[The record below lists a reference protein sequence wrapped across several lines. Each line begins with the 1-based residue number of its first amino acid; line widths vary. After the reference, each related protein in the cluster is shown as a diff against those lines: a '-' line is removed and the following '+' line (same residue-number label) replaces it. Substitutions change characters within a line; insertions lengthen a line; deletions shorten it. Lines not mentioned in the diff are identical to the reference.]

1 MSKCQLY
8 QNPLYVPWEGLL
20 SHGTY
25 ECHSAKKIEKTRNN
39 SERNDTDMNKKN
51 SLRVKNMMYEQQISL
66 LPAKTKENLIDLI
79 EKKLKPKKYA
89 LILHDKDTDEKGQP
103 AEAHI
108 HAMLSFENARSINSI
123 AKLLSDKPQYI
134 QAWQGDARNGYAYL
148 IHATD
153 KARTKHQYDISDV
166 TANFDY
172 PAMMQTISTE
182 IKKIDTY
189 GDAAKIKT
197 LLNLLYTGEI
207 TKKEVEKQLT
217 GAQYAK
223 AKKQIEDVWSKHLQ
237 DLAEQWREEMIA
249 NGKSVCVIWMYG
261 KSGTG
266 KTSFAKEYAKKVGKG
281 QPFYV
286 AGSSKDAFQSYSGEH
301 IIILDE
307 LRAQS
312 IPYHDL
318 LRILDPFGIDSQ
330 VFAPSRY
337 FDKALAADLIIITT
351 PYNPLNFYNEVFGYK
366 VGLIDSFEQLHRRI
380 SLTINMTDTEILAA
394 TYDSDKQCYITDPTS
409 SRPNPYSTASR
420 PPMAVSADDIY
431 NSMFD

>member
-1 MSKCQLY
+1 
-8 QNPLYVPWEGLL
+8 
-20 SHGTY
+20 
-25 ECHSAKKIEKTRNN
+25 
-39 SERNDTDMNKKN
+39 MNKSKTP
-51 SLRVKNMMYEQQISL
+51 SVKKSKNMMYEQQL
-66 LPAKTKENLIDLI
+66 VHLPAKTQENLIDLI
-79 EKKLKPKKYA
+79 GKLKPKRYA
-89 LILHDKDTDEKGQP
+89 LILHDKDVNEKGQP
-103 AEAHI
+103 EEPHI
-108 HAMLSFENARSINSI
+108 HVMLSFDNARSINSV
-123 AKLLSDKPQYI
+123 AKLLGDKAQYI
-134 QAWQGDARNGYAYL
+134 EVWKGDSNNGYAYL

-153 KARTKHQYDISDV
+153 NARTKYQYDISEV

-172 PAMMQTISTE
+172 PALMEKVTAE
-182 IKKIDTY
+182 VKKADTF
-189 GDAAKIKT
+189 GDSAKIKNF
-197 LLNLLYTGEI
+197 LNLLYIGAI
-207 TKKEVEKQLT
+207 SKSEVEKQLT

-312 IPYHDL
+312 IPYQDL
-318 LRILDPFGIDSQ
+318 LRMFDPFGIDSQ

-337 FDKALAADLIIITT
+337 YDKGLAAELIIITT

-409 SRPNPYSTASR
+409 SRPNPYSTSSR

>member
-1 MSKCQLY
+1 
-8 QNPLYVPWEGLL
+8 
-20 SHGTY
+20 
-25 ECHSAKKIEKTRNN
+25 
-39 SERNDTDMNKKN
+39 MNKSKTP
-51 SLRVKNMMYEQQISL
+51 SVKKSKNMMYEQQL
-66 LPAKTKENLIDLI
+66 VHLPAKTQENLIDLI
-79 EKKLKPKKYA
+79 GKLKPKRYA
-89 LILHDKDTDEKGQP
+89 LILHDKDVNEKGQSEEP
-103 AEAHI
+103 HI
-108 HAMLSFENARSINSI
+108 HVMLSFDNARSINSV
-123 AKLLSDKPQYI
+123 AKLLGDKAQYI
-134 QAWQGDARNGYAYL
+134 EVWKGDSNNGYAYL

-153 KARTKHQYDISDV
+153 NARTKYQYDISEV

-172 PAMMQTISTE
+172 PALMEKVTAE
-182 IKKIDTY
+182 VKKADTF
-189 GDAAKIKT
+189 GDSAKIKNF
-197 LLNLLYTGEI
+197 LNLLYIGAI
-207 TKKEVEKQLT
+207 SKSEVEKQLT

-223 AKKQIEDVWSKHLQ
+223 AKKQIEDVWLKHLQ

-312 IPYHDL
+312 IPYQDL
-318 LRILDPFGIDSQ
+318 LRMFDPFGIDSQ

-337 FDKALAADLIIITT
+337 YDKGLAAELIIITT

>member
-1 MSKCQLY
+1 MTTAPMDY
-8 QNPLYVPWEGLL
+8 G
-20 SHGTY
+20 
-25 ECHSAKKIEKTRNN
+25 AKKQKKAPKNN
-39 SERNDTDMNKKN
+39 KRSDPDMNKSKTP
-51 SLRVKNMMYEQQISL
+51 SVKKSKNMMYEQQL
-66 LPAKTKENLIDLI
+66 AHLPAKTQENLIDLI
-79 EKKLKPKKYA
+79 GKLKPKRYA
-89 LILHDKDTDEKGQP
+89 LILHDKDIDDKGQP
-103 AEAHI
+103 VEPHI
-108 HAMLSFENARSINSI
+108 HTMLSFDNARSINSV
-123 AKLLSDKPQYI
+123 AKLLGDKAQYI
-134 QAWQGDARNGYAYL
+134 EAWNGNSNNGYAYL

-153 KARTKHQYDISDV
+153 NARTKHQYDISEV

-172 PAMMQTISTE
+172 PALM
-182 IKKIDTY
+182 KKVTAEVKKADIF
-189 GDAAKIKT
+189 GDSAKIKNF
-197 LLNLLYTGEI
+197 LNLLYIGAI
-207 TKKEVEKQLT
+207 SKSEVEKQLT

-312 IPYHDL
+312 IPYQDL
-318 LRILDPFGIDSQ
+318 LRMFDPFGIDSQ

-337 FDKALAADLIIITT
+337 YDKGLAAELIIITT

-431 NSMFD
+431 KSMFD

>member
-1 MSKCQLY
+1 
-8 QNPLYVPWEGLL
+8 
-20 SHGTY
+20 
-25 ECHSAKKIEKTRNN
+25 
-39 SERNDTDMNKKN
+39 MNKSKTP
-51 SLRVKNMMYEQQISL
+51 SVKKSKNMMYEQQL
-66 LPAKTKENLIDLI
+66 VHLPAKTQENLIDLI
-79 EKKLKPKKYA
+79 GKLKPKRYA
-89 LILHDKDTDEKGQP
+89 LILHDKDVNEKGQP
-103 AEAHI
+103 EEPHI
-108 HAMLSFENARSINSI
+108 HVMLSFDNARSINSV
-123 AKLLSDKPQYI
+123 AKLLGDKAQYI
-134 QAWQGDARNGYAYL
+134 EVWKGDSNNGYAYL

-153 KARTKHQYDISDV
+153 NARTKYQYDISEV

-172 PAMMQTISTE
+172 PALMEKVTAE
-182 IKKIDTY
+182 VKKADTF
-189 GDAAKIKT
+189 GDSAKIKNF
-197 LLNLLYTGEI
+197 LNLLYIGAI
-207 TKKEVEKQLT
+207 SKSEVEKQLT

-312 IPYHDL
+312 IPYQDL
-318 LRILDPFGIDSQ
+318 LRMFDPFGIDSQ

-337 FDKALAADLIIITT
+337 YDKGLAAELIIITT

>member
-1 MSKCQLY
+1 
-8 QNPLYVPWEGLL
+8 
-20 SHGTY
+20 
-25 ECHSAKKIEKTRNN
+25 
-39 SERNDTDMNKKN
+39 MNKSKTP
-51 SLRVKNMMYEQQISL
+51 SVKKSKNMMYEQQL
-66 LPAKTKENLIDLI
+66 AHLPAKTQENLIDLI
-79 EKKLKPKKYA
+79 GKLKPKRYA
-89 LILHDKDTDEKGQP
+89 LILHDKDVNEKGQQVEP
-103 AEAHI
+103 HI
-108 HAMLSFENARSINSI
+108 HVMLSFDNARSINSV
-123 AKLLSDKPQYI
+123 AKLLGDKAQYI
-134 QAWQGDARNGYAYL
+134 EAWKGDSNNGYAYL

-153 KARTKHQYDISDV
+153 NARTKYQYDISEV

-172 PAMMQTISTE
+172 PALMEKVTAE
-182 IKKIDTY
+182 VKKADTF
-189 GDAAKIKT
+189 GDSAKIKNF
-197 LLNLLYTGEI
+197 LNLLYIGAI
-207 TKKEVEKQLT
+207 SKSEVEKQLT

-281 QPFYV
+281 KPFYV

-312 IPYHDL
+312 IPYQDL
-318 LRILDPFGIDSQ
+318 LRMFDPFGIDSQ

-337 FDKALAADLIIITT
+337 YDKGLAAELIIITT

-431 NSMFD
+431 KSMFD